1 MSGSQRLLGEKM
13 EEDTDRCDNTPRKDN
28 LSYFTRTRNVI
39 TLLLLTGLMQ
49 VYALRVILSVSI
61 ISIAKEFKYDNATT
75 GLLSS
80 AFFIGYMPFQI
91 PNGWAAGIFG
101 AHKLMLAAVLIPSA
115 ITAMIPPAAG
125 SIPAFIALRILT
137 GVFES
142 AAYPSVHAL
151 GAKWSPKEERA
162 SFVGATWSG
171 AYIGTALTLP
181 ITGALIAQ
189 WGWPSAFYCFAV
201 LGVVWSIFWWYLGA
215 SSPELHSS
223 ITAEERAFIIE
234 TRGNGGN
241 KSDVIP
247 WVKLFTSLPVLAV
260 VVAHTTHNWLFYT
273 MLTWMPSYLNQ
284 VLGFDVENSGAV
296 SVLPYLACFACSM
309 LSGVIADKLTKNGM
323 KVEGVRKVMQFSGE
337 MTAGIALG
345 IAGYINNNVPL
356 VIFLLVLSTGA
367 SGLSMAGYACNHLD
381 IAPQFAGITL
391 GMTNTMATLPG
402 IIAPILV
409 GDLVAPPHNDVSHW
423 REAFLIASGIST
435 FGFLFFYIFAKGE
448 PLPELLVVDSP
459 VEKER
464 EGEKEEEESEDIY
477 LVTK

>member
-1 MSGSQRLLGEKM
+1 MLAKKLIEDM
-13 EEDTDRCDNTPRKDN
+13 EASSPSSSTTPASDG
-28 LSYFTRTRNVI
+28 LSIFTRKRNVI

-80 AFFIGYMPFQI
+80 AFFIGYMPLQI
-91 PNGWAAGIFG
+91 PAGWTAGFFG

-115 ITAMIPPAAG
+115 ITAMIPLAAG

-151 GAKWSPKEERA
+151 GAKWCPKEERA

-201 LGVVWSIFWWYLGA
+201 LGVVWSFCWYTFGA
-215 SSPELHSS
+215 SSPELHLS
-223 ITAEERAFIIE
+223 ITEEERAYIIE
-234 TRGNGGN
+234 TRGNSGN
-241 KSDVIP
+241 KVDTIP
-247 WVKLFTSLPVLAV
+247 WFKLFTSLPVLAV

-296 SVLPYLACFACSM
+296 SVMPYLACFACSM
-309 LSGVIADKLTKNGM
+309 LSGVIADKLTKSGM
-323 KVEGVRKVMQFSGE
+323 KVEKVRKVMQFSGE

-345 IAGYINNNVPL
+345 VAGYINDNIPL

-409 GDLVAPPHNDVSHW
+409 GDLVAPPHNDIVHW

-435 FGFLFFYIFAKGE
+435 FGFVFFFIFAKGE
-448 PLPELLVVDSP
+448 ALPELQIESTAS
-459 VEKER
+459 EKNSSEI
-464 EGEKEEEESEDIY
+464 EDDEEENSK
-477 LVTK
+477 LVK